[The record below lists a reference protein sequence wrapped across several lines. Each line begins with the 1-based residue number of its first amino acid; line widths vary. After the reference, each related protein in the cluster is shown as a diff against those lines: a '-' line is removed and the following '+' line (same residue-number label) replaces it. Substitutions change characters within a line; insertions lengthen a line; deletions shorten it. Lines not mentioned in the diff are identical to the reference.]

1 MDSMITDYAPIDADG
16 HMMETDDELRRY
28 LPAPFEGRRALTAIF
43 PSLDGW
49 PRSTS
54 KAPDPAPC
62 LEKWGMFLDAS
73 GVAGSV
79 LYPTMGLAMALIKDV
94 QWATAMAR
102 CYNDYL
108 YGEYLAQ
115 EPERL
120 WGVAL
125 LPIQDVSAAAD
136 ELERCVKDLQMV
148 GGVIPAVG
156 LSKGLGHPL
165 YDPLYRTAVR
175 LNVPLAVHGGSSAGL
190 GLDILD
196 SFVKILV
203 LEHAVAQQIHFT
215 SFLLDGGPVRFP
227 NLKIA
232 FLEAGVGWV
241 PYLMERLDEKYE
253 KLPHQAPLLT
263 KVPSEYVRD
272 GSIYFSCELEEK
284 ILPYVIGLGLEKQIM
299 YPSDF
304 PHERPT
310 LEQFLADIPHFQA
323 REDLSAPVKKII
335 LRDNCIDFY
344 SLKLNK

>member
-1 MDSMITDYAPIDADG
+1 
-16 HMMETDDELRRY
+16 
-28 LPAPFEGRRALTAIF
+28 LPAPFEGRRALTALF

-49 PRSTS
+49 PRSTR
-54 KAPDPAPC
+54 KAPDPTPC
-62 LEKWGMFLDAS
+62 LEKWRMFLNAS

-79 LYPTMGLAMALIKDV
+79 LYPTMGLAMAHIKDV
-94 QWATAMAR
+94 KWATVMAR

-108 YGEYLAQ
+108 YGEYLAK
-115 EPERL
+115 EPARL

-125 LPIQDVSAAAD
+125 LPVQDVSAAAE
-136 ELERCVKDLQMV
+136 ELERCVKDLKMV

-156 LSKGLGHPL
+156 LTKGLGHTM
-165 YDPLYRTAVR
+165 YDPLYQTAVW
-175 LNVPLAVHGGSSAGL
+175 LKVPLAVHGGSSTGL

-215 SFLLDGGPVRFP
+215 SFVLDGGPVRFP
-227 NLKIA
+227 SLKIA

-241 PYLMERLDEKYE
+241 PYIMERLDEKYE
-253 KLPHQAPLLT
+253 KLPHQAPLLA
-263 KVPSEYVRD
+263 KAPSEYVKD
-272 GSIYFSCELEEK
+272 GAIYFSCELEER
-284 ILPYVIGLGLEKQIM
+284 ILPYVIGLGLEKKIM

-323 REDLSAPVKKII
+323 REDLSAVVKRSI

-344 SLKLNK
+344 SLRM

>member
-1 MDSMITDYAPIDADG
+1 MTANYAAIDADG
-16 HMMETDDELRRY
+16 HVMETDDELRRY
-28 LPAPFEGRRALTAIF
+28 LPAPFEGRRALTALF

-49 PRSTS
+49 PRSTR
-54 KAPDPAPC
+54 KAPDPTPC
-62 LEKWGMFLDAS
+62 LEKWRLFLNAS

-79 LYPTMGLAMALIKDV
+79 LYPTMGLAMAHIKDV
-94 QWATAMAR
+94 KWATVMAR

-108 YGEYLAQ
+108 YGEYLTQ
-115 EPERL
+115 EPDRL

-125 LPIQDVSAAAD
+125 LPIQDVSAAAE
-136 ELERCVKDLQMV
+136 ELERCVKDLKMV

-156 LSKGLGHPL
+156 LPKGLGHPM
-165 YDPLYRTAVR
+165 YDPLYQTAVR

-215 SFLLDGGPVRFP
+215 SFILDGGPVRFP
-227 NLKIA
+227 DLKIA
-232 FLEAGVGWV
+232 FLEAGIGWV

-253 KLPHQAPLLT
+253 KLPHQAPLLA
-263 KVPSEYVRD
+263 KAPSEYVRD
-272 GSIYFSCELEEK
+272 GAIYFSCELEER
-284 ILPYVIGLGLEKQIM
+284 ILSYVIGLGFENKIM

-323 REDLSAPVKKII
+323 REDLSDKVKKLI

-344 SLKLNK
+344 SLQI